1 MYKRQAVITVIVDEP
16 KMNKGRLGYG
26 GSVAGPSFKKI
37 ANRLI
42 SYFGIQPS
50 NKELSFLDRG
60 NQ

>member
-1 MYKRQAVITVIVDEP
+1 VIVDEP

-42 SYFGIQPS
+42 SYFGIQPQS
-50 NKELSFLDRG
+50 KELSFLDIG